1 MFYFILFSTLIIISV
16 LIGLLI
22 ILSKIH
28 SVSKTRLMIINTIH
42 DDVNRIKCV
51 SVDNTEAISLLT
63 TSIEEL
69 MKENPHKKKLPTP
82 ETSSMIEKTIKEQIA
97 IELTLA
103 SDMRAPS
110 KDALKTIVT
119 NTIETYPQIN
129 EKYITKKCLML
140 VESFVKG
147 FL

>member
-22 ILSKIH
+22 TLSKIH
-28 SVSKTRLMIINTIH
+28 SISKTQLFIINTIH

-51 SVDNTEAISLLT
+51 SIDNTEAISLLT

-69 MKENPHKKKLPTP
+69 MKENPYKKKLPTP
-82 ETSSMIEKTIKEQIA
+82 DISEMIDKTINEQIA
-97 IELTLA
+97 IELMLA

-129 EKYITKKCLML
+129 EKYIAKKCLML
-140 VESFVKG
+140 VESFTKG
-147 FL
+147 F

>member
-1 MFYFILFSTLIIISV
+1 MFYFILFSTLIIVSV

-22 ILSKIH
+22 TLSKIH
-28 SVSKTRLMIINTIH
+28 SVLKTRLIIINTIH

-51 SVDNTEAISLLT
+51 SIDNTEAISLLT

-69 MKENPHKKKLPTP
+69 MKENPYKKKLPTP
-82 ETSSMIEKTIKEQIA
+82 DISEMIDKTIKEQIA

-129 EKYITKKCLML
+129 EKYIAKKCLML
-140 VESFVKG
+140 VESFTKG
-147 FL
+147 F

>member
-22 ILSKIH
+22 TLSKIH
-28 SVSKTRLMIINTIH
+28 SVSKTRLIIINTIH

-51 SVDNTEAISLLT
+51 SIDNTEAISLLT

-69 MKENPHKKKLPTP
+69 MKENPYKKKLPTP
-82 ETSSMIEKTIKEQIA
+82 DIAEMIEKTIKEQIS
-97 IELTLA
+97 IEFMLS
-103 SDMRAPS
+103 SDLRAPS

-119 NTIETYPQIN
+119 NTIETYPQIDA
-129 EKYITKKCLML
+129 KYIAKKCLML
-140 VESFVKG
+140 VESFTKG
-147 FL
+147 F

>member
-28 SVSKTRLMIINTIH
+28 SVSKTQLMIINTIH

-51 SVDNTEAISLLT
+51 SIDNTEAISLLT

-82 ETSSMIEKTIKEQIA
+82 EISSMIEKTIKEQIA

-119 NTIETYPQIN
+119 NTIETYPEIN